1 MARFLQQFVHSRYLP
16 RVTLAP
22 GEDTSPPSASSNLPP
37 THNLRWG
44 PNARFIIYV
53 FIIYLSILST

>member
-1 MARFLQQFVHSRYLP
+1 MARFLQQFVHSRYIP

-44 PNARFIIYV
+44 AMFALLST
-53 FIIYLSILST
+53 IYLLSTYL